1 LLLRSVS
8 RRRYTVAV
16 QVFSARVRDGAIVPE
31 DGVSLPEGSRVTV
44 IADDE
49 SQAFEATPEEE
60 RELLE
65 AIGEAERGETVRA
78 ADLLERLRR

>member
-1 LLLRSVS
+1 M
-8 RRRYTVAV
+8 AM

-31 DGVSLPEGSRVTV
+31 DGVTLPESAKVTV

-49 SQAFEATPEEE
+49 DQTFETTAEEE

-65 AIGEAERGETVRA
+65 AIAGVERGETVRA

>member
-1 LLLRSVS
+1 MSM
-8 RRRYTVAV
+8 

-31 DGVSLPEGSRVTV
+31 EGVTLPEGAQVTV
-44 IADDE
+44 IADDDDTG
-49 SQAFEATPEEE
+49 AGVTAEEE

-65 AIGEAERGETVRA
+65 AIASVERGETVSA

>member
-1 LLLRSVS
+1 MNM
-8 RRRYTVAV
+8 

-31 DGVSLPEGSRVTV
+31 EGVTLPEGAQVTV
-44 IADDE
+44 IADDDDTG
-49 SQAFEATPEEE
+49 AGVTAEEE

-65 AIGEAERGETVRA
+65 AIASVERGETVSA

>member
-1 LLLRSVS
+1 MNM
-8 RRRYTVAV
+8 

-31 DGVSLPEGSRVTV
+31 EGVTLPEGARVTV
-44 IADDE
+44 IADDDDTGAE
-49 SQAFEATPEEE
+49 VTAEEE

-65 AIGEAERGETVRA
+65 SIASVERGETVSA